1 MHFGGWR
8 SQNSP
13 KHPPGRGVFQGGW
26 DGEGLAHTPRLVKT
40 ADPPRR
46 MENGLGHGIPPE
58 GPMATPLVTPPLWR
72 VSRSVRDDDM
82 HTLLVCVVICRCV
95 WVPPFGGLLWGLVDH
110 GSPGHSRESDH
121 NPVFG
126 AATAALTPWPRR
138 AGKHNAHKKRMHIV
152 VNGPQNRNRRK
163 PDAGSPFRGPSL
175 CTHKLENLPSADSTD
190 ERAYLRF
197 TQGDAQGPKGFSKA
211 SRVPRGS
218 PGPPGSQGVLQGRY
232 PPVPKTKKNMPRRA
246 HPLRP

>member
-152 VNGPQNRNRRK
+152 VISYGPREPQQKEAR
-163 PDAGSPFRGPSL
+163 
-175 CTHKLENLPSADSTD
+175 CTIS
-190 ERAYLRF
+190 
-197 TQGDAQGPKGFSKA
+197 FSSWA
-211 SRVPRGS
+211 SC
-218 PGPPGSQGVLQGRY
+218 
-232 PPVPKTKKNMPRRA
+232 K
-246 HPLRP
+246 

>member
-72 VSRSVRDDDM
+72 FSRSVRDDDM

-126 AATAALTPWPRR
+126 TAICSPHPLAEEGPANT
-138 AGKHNAHKKRMHIV
+138 KHTNLVCVIV
-152 VNGPQNRNRRK
+152 VGRRIATSAPGRSTWQPQ
-163 PDAGSPFRGPSL
+163 PTL
-175 CTHKLENLPSADSTD
+175 
-190 ERAYLRF
+190 
-197 TQGDAQGPKGFSKA
+197 
-211 SRVPRGS
+211 
-218 PGPPGSQGVLQGRY
+218 
-232 PPVPKTKKNMPRRA
+232 
-246 HPLRP
+246 